1 MALHK
6 LFVDE
11 FYDDSYTLYALHCGL
26 EDYRLAYH
34 LNAEIGLNLSRMIQ
48 DLDFE
53 YTRASY
59 SIYEWEDSNNLITW
73 HLIANICK
81 KEEDS
86 LTSSGSLFNTED
98 KLIRTFNLLP
108 EFKNVNYFLKVT
120 SEGNPINKRKILNS
134 LNAIPYIATAYELEV
149 SEIKSKDNLIFD

>member
-34 LNAEIGLNLSRMIQ
+34 LNAQLDLNLSRMVQ

-53 YTRASY
+53 YTLASY
-59 SIYEWEDSNNLITW
+59 SIYEWEDASNLITW

-98 KLIRTFNLLP
+98 KVIRTFNLLP
-108 EFKNVNYFLKVT
+108 EFKNVNYFLKVA

-134 LNAIPYIATAYELEV
+134 LNAIPYLATAYELEV

>member
-11 FYDDSYTLYALHCGL
+11 YYDDSYTLFALHCAL
-26 EDYRLAYH
+26 EDYRVAYF
-34 LNAEIGLNLSRMIQ
+34 LNSYLNLNLKRKEH

-53 YTRASY
+53 YTLASY
-59 SIYEWEDSNNLITW
+59 SIYEWEDESKRISWNLVS
-73 HLIANICK
+73 NICK

-86 LTSSGSLFNTED
+86 LTSSGSLFENQE

-108 EFKNVNYFLKVT
+108 EFNSVNYLLKIT
-120 SEGNPINKRKILNS
+120 TDGNPVNNRMILNT
-134 LNAIPYIATAYELEV
+134 LNTIPHIATAYEVNVE
-149 SEIKSKDNLIFD
+149 EIKSRDNLIFD